1 MSAWEASLDETL
13 ATTRHTGPL
22 KSRIVIHVVVLAVSL
37 LPGAV
42 AAQRSGDTAQFE
54 TRFNMLQRSLADLS
68 AMVEQLKASD
78 QQLQQQLD
86 KMRTNYDQRLER
98 LEKAPR
104 PSQYLLAGP
113 STEKKRLG
121 KRG

>member
-1 MSAWEASLDETL
+1 MSAWEASLDDDACYYPPHGTAQEPHRDPCGCL
-13 ATTRHTGPL
+13 GC
-22 KSRIVIHVVVLAVSL
+22 
-37 LPGAV
+37 LP
-42 AAQRSGDTAQFE
+42 AQRSGDTAQFE

-98 LEKAPR
+98 LEKGAAPKPV
-104 PSQYLLAGP
+104 PS
-113 STEKKRLG
+113 
-121 KRG
+121 RGTKH

>member
-98 LEKAPR
+98 LEKGAAPKPV
-104 PSQYLLAGP
+104 PS
-113 STEKKRLG
+113 
-121 KRG
+121 RGTKH